1 MVRLEVA
8 ISVPL
13 VAKFLLRGSHGL
25 VNNENND
32 TQFQINS
39 RNPLRGGHDAEIN
52 DEFMFQ
58 GGFGQLPSEMTS
70 DEKAKLAENIG
81 QDHVRDLN
89 SANKYPDYGK
99 CNFAPEASFVG
110 KSGPGQ
116 ASLGGLVMYNKEC
129 YTCVP
134 CTVVLNE
141 N

>member
-1 MVRLEVA
+1 MVRLEA

-13 VAKFLLRGSHGL
+13 VAHLLRGSHGL
-25 VNNENND
+25 VNNDNND

-39 RNPLRGGHDAEIN
+39 RNRGHDAEIN
-52 DEFMFQ
+52 DDSFMFQ
-58 GGFGQLPSEMTS
+58 GGFGQLPSEMTL

-81 QDHVRDLN
+81 QDQVRDLN

-99 CNFAPEASFVG
+99 CNFPESSFVG
-110 KSGPGQ
+110 KSSPGQ

-141 N
+141 K